1 MSPALKRIS
10 PVEYLELDR
19 AAATRSEYYFGEVLA
34 MSGASGPHNFI
45 VSNIIG
51 ETRAALK
58 GGPCR
63 VAPSDMR
70 TRTTT
75 GTYCYPDVSI
85 ICGQPQYDDDRQDI
99 LLNPRVIFEVLSP
112 STESHDRGSKFVQYR
127 SIPSLQ
133 TYVLV
138 SQREPIVECYFR
150 HAGQR
155 EWSFTDA
162 QGLDSVIRIPGVDI
176 ELSLREIYDNIE
188 FPPRGPLA

>member
-1 MSPALKRIS
+1 MSPALKRVS
-10 PVEYLELDR
+10 PAEYLELDR
-19 AAATRSEYYFGEVLA
+19 AAATRSEYYFGEVIA
-34 MSGASGPHNFI
+34 MAGASGPHNFI

-58 GGPCR
+58 GGACR

-75 GTYCYPDVSI
+75 GAYCYPDVSI
-85 ICGQPQYDDDRQDI
+85 ICGQPVYDDDQKDI

-112 STESHDRGSKFVQYR
+112 STESYDRGSKFIQYR

-138 SQREPIVECYFR
+138 SQHRPIVECYFR
-150 HAGQR
+150 QSNLPQ
-155 EWSFTDA
+155 WTLTDA
-162 QGLDSVIRIPGVDI
+162 QGLDSLIFIPGVEI
-176 ELSLREIYDNIE
+176 ELSLREVYDQIE
-188 FPPRGPLA
+188 FPQQGEFA